1 MTNQPDNLRKNALGH
16 FVPESLIAPLDLLR
30 DDLVTRLCN
39 EAHEEKLRLLA
50 RKASI
55 AQVAQEIEAFMD
67 LSAAEYGVQYGGTKG
82 NVTLT
87 SFDGRFQVV
96 RAIGE
101 HRKFDER
108 LQTAKTLIDA
118 CIGRWSEGSSSEIRA
133 LVDHAFRVNKGGH
146 VDVNQVLSLRKIDIQ
161 DVEWKEAM
169 KAIADAITVVGK
181 AEFIRF
187 YEKTGNGGYKL
198 IVIDWSKL

>member
-1 MTNQPDNLRKNALGH
+1 VRPASKLVAALAGFNANLVLEKNGKCVTPDSLNQIALLQVRRH
-16 FVPESLIAPLDLLR
+16 D
-30 DDLVTRLCN
+30 
-39 EAHEEKLRLLA
+39 KLRLLA

-55 AQVAQEIEAFMD
+55 AQEIEAFMD

-118 CIGRWSEGSSSEIRA
+118 CIGRWSEGSSNEIRA

-146 VDVNQVLSLRKIDIQ
+146 VDVNQVLSLRKLEIQ

-181 AEFIRF
+181 AEYIRF
-187 YEKTGNGGYKL
+187 YEKTDTGAYKA

>member
-1 MTNQPDNLRKNALGH
+1 MTTQPNNLRKNALGH

-55 AQVAQEIEAFMD
+55 AQEIEAFMD

-108 LQTAKTLIDA
+108 LQTAKTLIDG
-118 CIGRWSEGSSSEIRA
+118 CIGRWSEGSSNEIRA

-146 VDVNQVLSLRKIDIQ
+146 VDVNQVGREIACYAFDLLGDAVENAIEVAVCPAVGGSHGITFFIQ
-161 DVEWKEAM
+161 SFSCYGS
-169 KAIADAITVVGK
+169 AIQKYGSA
-181 AEFIRF
+181 
-187 YEKTGNGGYKL
+187 
-198 IVIDWSKL
+198 

>member
-55 AQVAQEIEAFMD
+55 AQEIEAFMD

-87 SFDGRFQVV
+87 SFDGRYQVV

-118 CIGRWSEGSSSEIRA
+118 CIGRWSEGSSNEIRA

-146 VDVNQVLSLRKIDIQ
+146 VDVNQVLSLRKLDIQ

-181 AEFIRF
+181 AEYIRF
-187 YEKTGNGGYKL
+187 YEKTGTGAYKA

>member
-1 MTNQPDNLRKNALGH
+1 MTNQPDNMRKNALGH

-39 EAHEEKLRLLA
+39 EAHEEQLRLLA

-55 AQVAQEIEAFMD
+55 AQEIEAFMD

-101 HRKFDER
+101 HRKFD
-108 LQTAKTLIDA
+108 
-118 CIGRWSEGSSSEIRA
+118 
-133 LVDHAFRVNKGGH
+133 
-146 VDVNQVLSLRKIDIQ
+146 
-161 DVEWKEAM
+161 
-169 KAIADAITVVGK
+169 
-181 AEFIRF
+181 
-187 YEKTGNGGYKL
+187 
-198 IVIDWSKL
+198 

>member
-1 MTNQPDNLRKNALGH
+1 MTTQPNNLRKNALGH

-55 AQVAQEIEAFMD
+55 AQEIEAFMD

-82 NVTLT
+82 
-87 SFDGRFQVV
+87 
-96 RAIGE
+96 
-101 HRKFDER
+101 
-108 LQTAKTLIDA
+108 
-118 CIGRWSEGSSSEIRA
+118 
-133 LVDHAFRVNKGGH
+133 GH
-146 VDVNQVLSLRKIDIQ
+146 VDVNQVLSLRKLEIQ

-181 AEFIRF
+181 AEYIRF
-187 YEKTGNGGYKL
+187 YEKTDNGGYKA